1 MQRLETW
8 CQSAIYAMESTM
20 FAIHFCVSKSTFQ
33 YKGENEVQNCNGKE
47 LVIVHYNNF
56 KITILRAK
64 MIDLDNP

>member
-1 MQRLETW
+1 
-8 CQSAIYAMESTM
+8 M